1 MKAISEAITDLE
13 IFRISLVNRPILVLK
28 CEYGLVGYK
37 NKTNFKLECNK
48 STFNVILLEES
59 NDLNGYYCLKGFLFL
74 KLITLFLSFL
84 KRECER
90 ECANVT

>member
-37 NKTNFKLECNK
+37 NKTNCKLECNK

-84 KRECER
+84 KREC
-90 ECANVT
+90 AYVT

>member
-74 KLITLFLSFL
+74 KLIILFLSFL